1 MDNLNKFF
9 SGKRVFITGHTGF
22 KGSWLTSVLIK
33 LGSKVCGYSKIDEKK
48 NQYIK
53 LCYSRKIKN
62 IYGDILNFK
71 KLEKSLKNFKPDI
84 IFHLAAQAL
93 VSKSYSNPYNTF
105 QTNTVGTL
113 NILDITRNL
122 KNVKS
127 LVIITSDK
135 CYRNIE
141 IKRGYNENDVL
152 GGDDPYSASKAAA
165 EIIFNAYNKSFYYQ
179 RKKLGIATT
188 RAGNVIGGGD
198 WSKDRIIPDC
208 IKSINKKNRL
218 IIRNP
223 NSTRP
228 WQHVLEP
235 VFGYLILAMK
245 LYKKP
250 EKFTGSWNFG
260 PLSNETMSV
269 INIVDLLFKNLS
281 LKKKISIKKGV
292 FKEANLLKLNSNKS
306 LKKLK
311 WKNFWN
317 MRKSILETAKW
328 YKGYLKKSD
337 IKKITNFQIE
347 EYLKLYD

>member
-1 MDNLNKFF
+1 MGNLNKFF
-9 SGKRVFITGHTGF
+9 RGKRVFITGHTGF

-33 LGSKVCGYSKIDEKK
+33 LGAKVCGYSKIDEKK
-48 NQYIK
+48 KQYIK
-53 LCYSRKIKN
+53 LCYSQKVKN
-62 IYGDILNFK
+62 IYGDILNYK
-71 KLEKSLKNFKPDI
+71 KLEKSLKKFKPDI

-93 VSKSYSNPYNTF
+93 VSKSYSDPYNTF
-105 QTNTVGTL
+105 QTNTVGTV

-122 KNVKS
+122 TNVKS

-141 IKRGYNENDVL
+141 IKRGYKENDVL

-165 EIIFNAYNKSFYYQ
+165 EIIFNAYNKSFYNQ

-208 IKSINKKNRL
+208 IKSINKKKKL

-235 VFGYLILAMK
+235 VLGYLILAMK

-250 EKFTGSWNFG
+250 KKFTGSWNFG

-269 INIVDLLFKNLS
+269 KNVVDLLFNNLS
-281 LKKKISIKKGV
+281 FEKKILIKKGV

-317 MRKSILETAKW
+317 MRKSIQETAKW
-328 YKGYLKKSD
+328 YKGYLVKSD
-337 IKKITNFQIE
+337 IKKITNYQID

>member
-1 MDNLNKFF
+1 MVIQSYCNSFLKGNK
-9 SGKRVFITGHTGF
+9 K
-22 KGSWLTSVLIK
+22 
-33 LGSKVCGYSKIDEKK
+33 KI
-48 NQYIK
+48 
-53 LCYSRKIKN
+53 
-62 IYGDILNFK
+62 
-71 KLEKSLKNFKPDI
+71 
-84 IFHLAAQAL
+84 AVA
-93 VSKSYSNPYNTF
+93 
-105 QTNTVGTL
+105 
-113 NILDITRNL
+113 
-122 KNVKS
+122 
-127 LVIITSDK
+127 
-135 CYRNIE
+135 
-141 IKRGYNENDVL
+141 
-152 GGDDPYSASKAAA
+152 
-165 EIIFNAYNKSFYYQ
+165 
-179 RKKLGIATT
+179 

-208 IKSINKKNRL
+208 IKSIYKKNRL
-218 IIRNP
+218 TIRNP

-269 INIVDLLFKNLS
+269 INIVDLLFQNLS
-281 LKKKISIKKGV
+281 FKKKILIKKGV

-317 MRKSILETAKW
+317 MSKSIQETAKW
-328 YKGYLKKSD
+328 YKGYLEKSD
-337 IKKITNFQIE
+337 IKKITNFQID